1 MTIVLDTPRAV
12 GYRPPVTYQTTP
24 TPGASRRRPP
34 RTHEPLAKWLQDDPD
49 LLRRVARRVSDA
61 LGRESADGEDAAHEA
76 AALALARG
84 WRFASAATLSAWL
97 STQAA
102 AWLRSRRGLA
112 SAARV
117 DVAPAHVGS
126 PPTIEAAVDASR
138 LVAYVDG
145 LVGDRADTLLAC
157 VCGDITYCEAGD
169 EMSLS
174 RQRAQQCTAKLA
186 EQVRKHQ
193 RAQEASCRR

>member
-1 MTIVLDTPRAV
+1 MTN
-12 GYRPPVTYQTTP
+12 PPPAAFPPAADSVP
-24 TPGASRRRPP
+24 VVSSLPMNRRLFL
-34 RTHEPLAKWLQDDPD
+34 HLA
-49 LLRRVARRVSDA
+49 
-61 LGRESADGEDAAHEA
+61 G

-157 VCGDITYCEAGD
+157 VCGDITYREAGD

-174 RQRAQQCTAKLA
+174 RQRAQQCTAKLT